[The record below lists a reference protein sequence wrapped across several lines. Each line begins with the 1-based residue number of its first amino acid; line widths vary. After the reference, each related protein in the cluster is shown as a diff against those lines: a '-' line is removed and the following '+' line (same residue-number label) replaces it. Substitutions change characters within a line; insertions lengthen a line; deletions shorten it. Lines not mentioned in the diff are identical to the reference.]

1 MLADEAGPSRNKALH
16 AHFSAPWHDE
26 KSSVDCRPNSIVK
39 RFFMNIGELE
49 VRSGAS
55 RHTLRYYEKAGLL
68 QEVER
73 RGNNYRDYPEK
84 AVERVAMVRQ
94 LKALGFSLREIREV
108 LDALRSDSIDC
119 EQGAVLMAEKKA
131 AVDDKIRELKQVSAL
146 LGREQQRLEASA
158 AALREEGR
166 CKG

>member
-1 MLADEAGPSRNKALH
+1 MQIA
-16 AHFSAPWHDE
+16 
-26 KSSVDCRPNSIVK
+26 
-39 RFFMNIGELE
+39 ELE
-49 VRSGAS
+49 QRTGVN

-84 AVERVAMVRQ
+84 AVERVDMVRQ

-108 LDALRSDSIDC
+108 LDALRSYSIDC

-146 LGREQQRLEASA
+146 LGREQQRLEESA

>member
-1 MLADEAGPSRNKALH
+1 MQIA
-16 AHFSAPWHDE
+16 
-26 KSSVDCRPNSIVK
+26 
-39 RFFMNIGELE
+39 ELE
-49 VRSGAS
+49 QRTGVN

-73 RGNNYRDYPEK
+73 RGNNYRNYPEK

-131 AVDDKIRELKQVSAL
+131 AVEGRIRELKQVSAL
-146 LGREQQRLEASA
+146 LGHEQKKLEESA
-158 AALREEGR
+158 AALRESGR
-166 CKG
+166 CK

>member
-1 MLADEAGPSRNKALH
+1 MQIA
-16 AHFSAPWHDE
+16 
-26 KSSVDCRPNSIVK
+26 
-39 RFFMNIGELE
+39 ELE
-49 VRSGAS
+49 QRTGVN

-84 AVERVAMVRQ
+84 AVERVDMVRQ

-131 AVDDKIRELKQVSAL
+131 AVDDKISELKQVSAL
-146 LGREQQRLEASA
+146 LGREQQRLEDSA

>member
-1 MLADEAGPSRNKALH
+1 MQIA
-16 AHFSAPWHDE
+16 
-26 KSSVDCRPNSIVK
+26 
-39 RFFMNIGELE
+39 ELE
-49 VRSGAS
+49 QRTGVN

-84 AVERVAMVRQ
+84 AVERVDMVRQ
-94 LKALGFSLREIREV
+94 LKVLGFSLREIREV

-146 LGREQQRLEASA
+146 LGREQQRLEESA
-158 AALREEGR
+158 AALREAGR

>member
-1 MLADEAGPSRNKALH
+1 MQIA
-16 AHFSAPWHDE
+16 
-26 KSSVDCRPNSIVK
+26 
-39 RFFMNIGELE
+39 ELE
-49 VRSGAS
+49 QRTGVN

-73 RGNNYRDYPEK
+73 RGNNYRNYPEK

-131 AVDDKIRELKQVSAL
+131 AVEDRIRELKQVSAL
-146 LGREQQRLEASA
+146 LGREQKRLEESA
-158 AALREEGR
+158 AALRESGR
-166 CKG
+166 CK

>member
-1 MLADEAGPSRNKALH
+1 MQIA
-16 AHFSAPWHDE
+16 
-26 KSSVDCRPNSIVK
+26 
-39 RFFMNIGELE
+39 ELE
-49 VRSGAS
+49 QRTGVN

-146 LGREQQRLEASA
+146 LGREQQRLEDSA

-166 CKG
+166 CKE

>member
-1 MLADEAGPSRNKALH
+1 MRTGVN
-16 AHFSAPWHDE
+16 
-26 KSSVDCRPNSIVK
+26 
-39 RFFMNIGELE
+39 
-49 VRSGAS
+49 

-94 LKALGFSLREIREV
+94 LKALGSSLREIREV

-146 LGREQQRLEASA
+146 LGREQQRLEDSA

>member
-1 MLADEAGPSRNKALH
+1 MQIA
-16 AHFSAPWHDE
+16 
-26 KSSVDCRPNSIVK
+26 
-39 RFFMNIGELE
+39 ELE
-49 VRSGAS
+49 QRTGVN

-94 LKALGFSLREIREV
+94 LNALGFSLREIREV

-146 LGREQQRLEASA
+146 LGREQQRLEDSA

>member
-1 MLADEAGPSRNKALH
+1 MQIA
-16 AHFSAPWHDE
+16 
-26 KSSVDCRPNSIVK
+26 
-39 RFFMNIGELE
+39 ELE
-49 VRSGAS
+49 QRTGVN

-84 AVERVAMVRQ
+84 AVERVDMVRQ

-108 LDALRSDSIDC
+108 LDALRSDRIDC

-146 LGREQQRLEASA
+146 LGREQQRLEDSA

>member
-1 MLADEAGPSRNKALH
+1 
-16 AHFSAPWHDE
+16 
-26 KSSVDCRPNSIVK
+26 
-39 RFFMNIGELE
+39 
-49 VRSGAS
+49 
-55 RHTLRYYEKAGLL
+55 
-68 QEVER
+68 
-73 RGNNYRDYPEK
+73 
-84 AVERVAMVRQ
+84 MVRQ

-146 LGREQQRLEASA
+146 LGREQQRLEDSA

>member
-1 MLADEAGPSRNKALH
+1 MQIA
-16 AHFSAPWHDE
+16 
-26 KSSVDCRPNSIVK
+26 
-39 RFFMNIGELE
+39 ELE
-49 VRSGAS
+49 QRTGVN

-146 LGREQQRLEASA
+146 LGREQQRLEDSA

>member
-1 MLADEAGPSRNKALH
+1 MQIA
-16 AHFSAPWHDE
+16 
-26 KSSVDCRPNSIVK
+26 
-39 RFFMNIGELE
+39 ELE
-49 VRSGAS
+49 QRTGVN

-84 AVERVAMVRQ
+84 AVERVGMVRQ

-146 LGREQQRLEASA
+146 LGREQQRLEESA